1 MFLLWKIN
9 FTAPAIRPFTD
20 RHIAFGSAGVVC
32 AAGSMKLPGVRTSV
46 CPIIRPPHT
55 AAAGLLLWAG
65 RQEISIDCCTAG
77 CRRSAAAAPQHDAQ
91 QQMRA
96 VRRWQLTQEANHRLA
111 IAIIIIIFLTPVL
124 RELQKKYKNQAG
136 MNLTPPAVI
145 IIIIII
151 IIITFRLAKQL
162 AIYAW
167 TFTF

>member
-55 AAAGLLLWAG
+55 AAAGLLLWAA
-65 RQEISIDCCTAG
+65 RQEISIDFCTAG

-111 IAIIIIIFLTPVL
+111 IAIIIIIF
-124 RELQKKYKNQAG
+124 
-136 MNLTPPAVI
+136 
-145 IIIIII
+145 
-151 IIITFRLAKQL
+151 
-162 AIYAW
+162 
-167 TFTF
+167 

>member
-20 RHIAFGSAGVVC
+20 RHTAFGSAGVVC

-96 VRRWQLTQEANHRLA
+96 MRRWQLTQEANHRLA

-124 RELQKKYKNQAG
+124 RELQKSTKIK
-136 MNLTPPAVI
+136 MNLTPPAV